1 MVLREIIENLDFTLY
16 LIVIFPLRYEAGRDH
31 WSRRRQAM
39 NASVSD
45 LKRCRVRAKLHVQI
59 GASEGARIAGGSTQM
74 EPLSHMRGR
83 AAPSRLWV
91 KGCCDQHPSCLSGLP
106 SPADMALATAAA
118 CRRRV
123 RFCPDTMHEKLRT
136 RPAAMGQERSFRTNL
151 ICVRRVFR

>member
-91 KGCCDQHPSCLSGLP
+91 NCC
-106 SPADMALATAAA
+106 
-118 CRRRV
+118 
-123 RFCPDTMHEKLRT
+123 
-136 RPAAMGQERSFRTNL
+136 
-151 ICVRRVFR
+151 RVFNEKPRHLDRQVTLSKLTRATRSGPTRVVLSAPPSREARRLG